1 ETPGI
6 LNADEF
12 RGFWIRWNG
21 DALTV
26 GKEGEQ
32 VPILDVHDA
41 DIYGIRYFGLCT
53 GWGASGEWLVED
65 SNVQPSA
72 PADLMQRSGGSVC
85 WCDATGGNL
94 PSGAVAGGEDI
105 DEPLYIGRANHGGAL
120 IPGKVK
126 LSHGVCYVP
135 WGGEEHG
142 KAEYQILCGCTP
154 RWVATSGE
162 NVPPNAIPAGE
173 TEDGEPLFV
182 GRVAHEGTK
191 TIGKVQA
198 SHGVCYIPFGGAEM
212 SFP

>member
-1 ETPGI
+1 
-6 LNADEF
+6 
-12 RGFWIRWNG
+12 
-21 DALTV
+21 
-26 GKEGEQ
+26 
-32 VPILDVHDA
+32 
-41 DIYGIRYFGLCT
+41 
-53 GWGASGEWLVED
+53 

-212 SFP
+212 SFPEYEILVEQ